1 MVMHIIPLAAWGLGL
16 PLHIMAAQGIGC
28 FVPNWEERTLTHRL
42 SNTTVE
48 LPFMDPDAWA
58 AWHLLGFSCSY
69 NK

>member
-1 MVMHIIPLAAWGLGL
+1 MHV
-16 PLHIMAAQGIGC
+16 AAQAISC